1 MSEHTSPL
9 LRLQGV
15 HTHIGE
21 YHILQGVDF
30 TVPRQGVTVLLGRN
44 GAGKTTTLRT
54 IIGLWHASQ
63 GRIELNGQDITA
75 LSTPDIA
82 RHGIAYV
89 PEDMGVFANLTVQE
103 NMRLAAISGRIND
116 SRLQWI
122 FSLFPAL
129 ERFWLRPGGTLS
141 GGQKQMV
148 AIARAIIEP
157 RQLLLIDEPTKGL
170 APAIVQNLA
179 EAFRALKANDTT
191 ILLVEQ
197 NFHFVRSLGDHV
209 AVMDD
214 GRIVHTGAM
223 ADLAADEQLQHELLG
238 LQAAPHH

>member
-1 MSEHTSPL
+1 MSDAL
-9 LRLQGV
+9 LRLRGV

-30 TVPRQGVTVLLGRN
+30 TVARQGVTVLLGRN

-54 IIGLWHASQ
+54 IMGLWRASQ
-63 GRIELNGQDITA
+63 GAVEFDGQDIA
-75 LSTPDIA
+75 GLATPDIA
-82 RHGIAYV
+82 RRGIAYV
-89 PEDMGVFANLTVQE
+89 PEDMGVFAHLTVQE
-103 NMRLAAISGRIND
+103 NLRLATTRGRFD
-116 SRLQWI
+116 DTRLQWL

-148 AIARAIIEP
+148 AIARAIVEP
-157 RQLLLIDEPTKGL
+157 RRLLLIDEPTKGL
-170 APAIVQNLA
+170 APAIVQALA
-179 EAFRALKANDTT
+179 DALLALKARDTT

-197 NFHFVRSLGDHV
+197 NFHFVSTLGDHV

-214 GRIVHTGAM
+214 GRVVHTGSMPA
-223 ADLAADEQLQHELLG
+223 LVADEGLQNRLLG
-238 LQAAPHH
+238 LEAAAA